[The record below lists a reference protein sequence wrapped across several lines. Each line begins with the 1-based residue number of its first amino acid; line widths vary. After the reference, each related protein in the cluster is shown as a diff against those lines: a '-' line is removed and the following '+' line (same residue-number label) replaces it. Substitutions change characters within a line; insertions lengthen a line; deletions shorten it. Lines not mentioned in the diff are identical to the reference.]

1 MRGWWCRTMAQS
13 KDRPAPLEWIAAAIG
28 LAIFVTL
35 FGTIFVQAGRN
46 DRASVADLIV
56 EKREVIATPGGA
68 HVALDV
74 ANSSDKTAA
83 AVVVQGRLLDGVR
96 EVASSEVTIDYVPA
110 RSRVRAA
117 LIFSESPTG
126 RRVDVRALG
135 YRVP

>member
-35 FGTIFVQAGRN
+35 FGTIFVQAGSG
-46 DRASVADLIV
+46 DRDPISDLIV
-56 EKREVIATPGGA
+56 EQRGLIATPSGT
-68 HVALDV
+68 HVTLEV
-74 ANSSDKTAA
+74 LNRSDKTAA
-83 AVVVQGRLLDGVR
+83 AVLIKGRLLDGVR